1 MKQGPTRVLVV
12 EDDANDV
19 LFLRRALAKRNVEWK
34 VDVASDGEQ
43 ALQALSAEPPPSHV
57 ILDLKIPRKNGLEVL
72 AQMRSEPR
80 TRDIRVVVL
89 TSSAERSD
97 QDRATQLGIDHYL
110 IKPVDFTNFLETIDL
125 IVHTWTSSDP
135 TSLKR

>member
-1 MKQGPTRVLVV
+1 MIRGPTKVLVV

-19 LFLRRALAKRNVEWK
+19 LFLRRALAKRNVAWE

-43 ALQALSAEPPPSHV
+43 AIRAIFAEPPPSHI

-72 AQMRSEPR
+72 AELRSEPR
-80 TRDIRVVVL
+80 TRHIRVVIL

-110 IKPVDFTNFLETIDL
+110 IKPVDFTNFLDTIDL
-125 IVHTWTSSDP
+125 IVHTWSVN
-135 TSLKR
+135 